1 MSGRDVAASLVLV
14 MLAGMPAHRAVAP
27 SALPVAEANDNRTPA
42 GIMRG
47 DTLFL
52 DLDVRMA
59 RWYPEAADGEA
70 IEAAIVGEV
79 GHAPQ
84 VPAPLIRAREGT
96 IVVARLTNAL
106 TDSTVTWR
114 GLNAR
119 PGNDSIVLHPGETRT
134 TRFTIGHAG
143 TYMYS
148 TSAGRYNLDLSE
160 REQGIGAF
168 VIDQRGAR
176 ADDRVFVLNIWGQ
189 QADPKDPKT
198 YRNALAINGHAW
210 PYDERIEAATGD
222 TLHWRIVN
230 GTIRDHPMHLHGFYF
245 SIRARGDATHDSTF
259 ARNDRE
265 NVVTQDMPPMST
277 MAMDWVANR
286 EGNWLFHCHLAF
298 HVNSS
303 GRYAMGDTMHA
314 DHKSGD
320 ARRHMSGLVLGIA
333 VKPRNVASRPPRTN
347 ARAMRLVVQEGKP
360 RARAARALGF
370 VLQSGLAPAPDSV
383 ELPGSTLVL
392 TRGQPTDITV
402 VNHLKEPTAVH
413 WHGIEL
419 ESRSDGVAGWSGVMN
434 RLVPPIAPGDSFAA
448 HLTLPRAGTFI
459 YHTHL
464 NDVEQLTSGLYGAIV
479 VLEPGQRFEPRT
491 DHVFVIGWDGPK
503 DPPHLLVNGDST
515 AAPLILERGLHHRLR
530 FVFIGA
536 VGGDPTAL
544 MSIGSPVTW
553 RPLARDGFTIPL
565 AQQRDQSATVL
576 GWAGQTY
583 DFDFDAREAREYIL
597 VIGDPGKPLWTRR
610 IVVQ

>member
-1 MSGRDVAASLVLV
+1 MNGRDAAASLVLV
-14 MLAGMPAHRAVAP
+14 LLAGIPAPRPHAP
-27 SALPVAEANDNRTPA
+27 TALPIAAANDNRRPA
-42 GIMRG
+42 GVMRG

-79 GHAPQ
+79 GREPQ
-84 VPAPLIRAREGT
+84 VPAPLVRAPEGT

-114 GLNAR
+114 GLTSR
-119 PGNDSIVLHPGETRT
+119 PGTDSMTLRPGETRT
-134 TRFTIGHAG
+134 TRFTIGRAG

-148 TSAGRYNLDLSE
+148 TSAGRYNPDLSE

-168 VIDQRGAR
+168 VVDKRGAR
-176 ADDRVFVLNIWGQ
+176 TSDRVFVMNIWGQ
-189 QADPKDPKT
+189 QTDPKDPTT
-198 YRNALAINGHAW
+198 YRNALAINGHGW
-210 PYDERIEAATGD
+210 PYNERIEASRGD

-230 GTIRDHPMHLHGFYF
+230 GTVRDHPMHLHGFYF
-245 SIRARGDATHDSTF
+245 NILARGDVAHDSTF
-259 ARNDRE
+259 AVNDRE
-265 NVVTQDMPPMST
+265 NVVTQTMPPFST
-277 MAMDWVANR
+277 MAMDWVASR
-286 EGNWLFHCHLAF
+286 EGNWLFHCHLTF

-303 GRYAMGDTMHA
+303 GRFAQVTDMHE
-314 DHKSGD
+314 DHRSGD
-320 ARRHMSGLVLGIA
+320 ARRHMAGLVLGIE
-333 VKPRNVASRPPRTN
+333 VKPRGVATRPSRAN
-347 ARAMRLVVQEGKP
+347 ARAMRLVVQEGRP

-370 VLQSGLAPAPDSV
+370 VLQSGLPPTADSV
-383 ELPGSTLVL
+383 EMPGTTLIL

-402 VNHLKEPTAVH
+402 VNHLKESTAVH

-419 ESRSDGVAGWSGVMN
+419 ESWSDGVAGWSGAMN
-434 RLVPPIAPGDSFAA
+434 RLAPAIAPGDSFAA

-464 NDVEQLTSGLYGAIV
+464 NDVEQLTSGLYGAII
-479 VLEPGQRFEPRT
+479 VLEPGQKLDPRT

-503 DPPHLLVNGDST
+503 DPPHLLVNGDS
-515 AAPLILERGLHHRLR
+515 APSPLVLDRGLHHRLR

-536 VGGDPTAL
+536 VGGDPLAL

-553 RPLARDGFTIPL
+553 RPLARDGYAIPL
-565 AQQRDQSATVL
+565 ARQREQSANVL

-583 DFDFDAREAREYIL
+583 DFDFDARDSREYIL
-597 VIGDPGKPLWTRR
+597 VAGNPAKPLWTRR
-610 IVVQ
+610 IVVR

>member
-1 MSGRDVAASLVLV
+1 
-14 MLAGMPAHRAVAP
+14 
-27 SALPVAEANDNRTPA
+27 
-42 GIMRG
+42 MRG

-79 GHAPQ
+79 GREPQ
-84 VPAPLIRAREGT
+84 VPAPLVRAPEGT

-114 GLNAR
+114 GLTSR
-119 PGNDSIVLHPGETRT
+119 PGTDSMTLRPGETRT
-134 TRFTIGHAG
+134 TRFTIGRAG

-148 TSAGRYNLDLSE
+148 TSAGRYNPDLSE

-168 VIDQRGAR
+168 VVDKRGAR
-176 ADDRVFVLNIWGQ
+176 TSDRVFVMNIWGQ
-189 QADPKDPKT
+189 QTDPKDPTT
-198 YRNALAINGHAW
+198 YRNALAINGHGW
-210 PYDERIEAATGD
+210 PYNERIEASRGD

-230 GTIRDHPMHLHGFYF
+230 GTVRDHPMHLHGFYF
-245 SIRARGDATHDSTF
+245 NILARGDVAHDSTF
-259 ARNDRE
+259 AVNDRE
-265 NVVTQDMPPMST
+265 NVVTQTMPPFST
-277 MAMDWVANR
+277 MAMDWVASR
-286 EGNWLFHCHLAF
+286 EGNWLFHCHLTF

-303 GRYAMGDTMHA
+303 GRFAQVTDMHE
-314 DHKSGD
+314 DHRSGD
-320 ARRHMSGLVLGIA
+320 ARRHMAGLVLGIE
-333 VKPRNVASRPPRTN
+333 VKPRGVATRPSRAN
-347 ARAMRLVVQEGKP
+347 ARAMRLVVQEGRP

-370 VLQSGLAPAPDSV
+370 VLQSGLPPTADSV
-383 ELPGSTLVL
+383 EMPGTTLIL

-402 VNHLKEPTAVH
+402 VNHLKESTAVH

-419 ESRSDGVAGWSGVMN
+419 ESWSDGVAGWSGAMN
-434 RLVPPIAPGDSFAA
+434 RLAPAIAPGDSFTA

-464 NDVEQLTSGLYGAIV
+464 NDVEQLTSGLYGAII
-479 VLEPGQRFEPRT
+479 VLEPGQKLDPRT

-503 DPPHLLVNGDST
+503 DPPHLLVNGDS
-515 AAPLILERGLHHRLR
+515 APSPLVLDRGLHHRLR

-536 VGGDPTAL
+536 VGGDPLAL

-553 RPLARDGFTIPL
+553 RPLARDGYAIPL
-565 AQQRDQSATVL
+565 ARQREQSANVL

-583 DFDFDAREAREYIL
+583 DFDFDARDSREYIL
-597 VIGDPGKPLWTRR
+597 VAGNPAKPLWTRR
-610 IVVQ
+610 IVVR